1 MPDTHAQLRHSP
13 LFEDV
18 PEHLVDELLTHA
30 TMRQLERGDR
40 LLTADTDNTSLFL
53 VASGAVAVQFAHGTR
68 PHLRVG
74 PGECVGELSVTFTIL
89 TNDGQD
95 AIVKQALDALKS
107 ATQEP
112 TA

>member
-1 MPDTHAQLRHSP
+1 MHRIKLS
-13 LFEDV
+13 V
-18 PEHLVDELLTHA
+18 SLLA
-30 TMRQLERGDR
+30 L
-40 LLTADTDNTSLFL
+40 L
-53 VASGAVAVQFAHGTR
+53 VAATA
-68 PHLRVG
+68 
-74 PGECVGELSVTFTIL
+74 VTFTIL

>member
-1 MPDTHAQLRHSP
+1 VR
-13 LFEDV
+13 
-18 PEHLVDELLTHA
+18 
-30 TMRQLERGDR
+30 
-40 LLTADTDNTSLFL
+40 
-53 VASGAVAVQFAHGTR
+53 
-68 PHLRVG
+68 
-74 PGECVGELSVTFTIL
+74 VGELSVTFTIL